1 MAENEELNFDFDP
14 DNIPDTNTFWNGLD
28 AYWNANRQ
36 FPQGTDQ
43 KLSKKADLID
53 GKIPSSQLPSYVDDV
68 LEFNSLE
75 SLPNPG
81 EQGKIYIT
89 TNNNFQYRWSGSEYI
104 QMNSYESLMN
114 LNGDQF
120 ITGKKSFFT
129 SGGSGYNNHNLR
141 LYSDDGSNPGMTF
154 YKGGTDV
161 AVMYFD
167 GTGNFRFRNSD
178 NTISRFVFAQG
189 FKKDGSNGSRIL
201 LGDGTD
207 RPVTDFATVTGAD
220 AKYIT
225 YTGATTNVNLNT
237 KNIANAGSIDATV
250 FRNTN
255 SSVLVKSFSLHNSTT
270 VTSLGIKLTNP
281 GTSIM
286 MGSFT
291 VTVFGYVGQTISFR
305 VSMYKYS
312 SNWFAPTITWL
323 HGDSSKVSNI
333 AFYKEDN
340 ANLHLKVNFTTNF
353 GAYNKTVITDVLANF
368 NSEALHN
375 PDTYTISVNPDN
387 STHTLVQT
395 TSNSGFVRDNVGDV
409 PKASISLGTSDLN
422 TITTAGFYN
431 QSADANATLA
441 RNYPITLAGSLSV
454 YRTVGNGFVQE
465 YTTYNSRIT
474 YKRSYTGASWTTWT
488 QLIDSVNGG
497 TISADLTVS
506 KTAGGNINIG
516 TGATAGTTASP
527 KYMNLNFLG
536 YSNALKAKISSL
548 DVGGNSVLSPLIF
561 YTYAS
566 TGLQESMRIEGGGS
580 VKIQNLS
587 GTGNRIVIASVDGTL
602 STQDIPNISNY
613 LPLTGGTLSG
623 NLIVNANIT
632 TTIDN
637 SMIRVGNNGDIGLVK
652 KGGAGGFIGVGPLG
666 FSVKASTNNY
676 SVSDTFSEIF
686 KVNTAGYA
694 SANAFVKL
702 GGTSSQFLKADGSVD
717 SNSYSL
723 TNHTHSFSSLTSK
736 PTTLS
741 GYGITDAIPTSHPT
755 NGVNTAQINN
765 WNSAFGWGNHA
776 AAGYATSDFVD
787 ESIAQITAEFI
798 NPDYPISASCKIN
811 TVIITEE
818 FTKEYLEL
826 EAELIPERQITVTN
840 LAPFEINVKRED
852 HSIDTIRTG
861 ETTEYYI
868 TAEKRLVKK
877 GTYKGAVFLS

>member
-81 EQGKIYIT
+81 EKSKIYIT
-89 TNNNFQYRWSGSEYI
+89 TNDNSQYRWSGSEYI
-104 QMNSYESLMN
+104 RLNADENLMN
-114 LNGDQF
+114 LNDNQF
-120 ITGKKSFFT
+120 ISGKKSFFT
-129 SGGSGYNNHNLR
+129 IGGSGYNNHNLR

-207 RPVTDFATVTGAD
+207 RPVTDFATATGAD
-220 AKYIT
+220 AKYIP

-340 ANLHLKVNFTTNF
+340 VNLHLKVNFTTNF

-395 TSNSGFVRDNVGDV
+395 TSNSGFIRDSILSTNANHITTNTTQTGLTGDKV
-409 PKASISLGTSDLN
+409 TSGSWTFNSLGINRTNLTDTRTFTLRTNNSIRWAFYLNSESGSGNSGGDFTLSNYSDIGTYISSPL
-422 TITTAGFYN
+422 TIFRSTG
-431 QSADANATLA
+431 TL
-441 RNYPITLAGSLSV
+441 RLSSLAGSDTRMVVTDAS
-454 YRTVGNGFVQE
+454 
-465 YTTYNSRIT
+465 
-474 YKRSYTGASWTTWT
+474 GA
-488 QLIDSVNGG
+488 
-497 TISADLTVS
+497 
-506 KTAGGNINIG
+506 
-516 TGATAGTTASP
+516 
-527 KYMNLNFLG
+527 
-536 YSNALKAKISSL
+536 
-548 DVGGNSVLSPLIF
+548 
-561 YTYAS
+561 
-566 TGLQESMRIEGGGS
+566 
-580 VKIQNLS
+580 
-587 GTGNRIVIASVDGTL
+587 L
-602 STQDIPNISNY
+602 STQNIPNISNY
-613 LPLTGGTLSG
+613 LPLTGGTLTGGGKIDSF
-623 NLIVNANIT
+623 ANI
-632 TTIDN
+632 
-637 SMIRVGNNGDIGLVK
+637 RVQQSATGNNATGLFWETLDDSVFSYGIG
-652 KGGAGGFIGVGPLG
+652 
-666 FSVKASTNNY
+666 TY
-676 SVSDTFSEIF
+676 SVNSNISYGYIGWGASPWSYSTSLAVGVNVFTYKNNQVWHAGNFNPTQYVTQSTLNTQLSNYATLNGVQTFTNTNTFSQSPIVPNATINSHA
-686 KVNTAGYA
+686 VNLSQLN
-694 SANAFVKL
+694 SAI
-702 GGTSSQFLKADGSVD
+702 GS
-717 SNSYSL
+717 
-723 TNHTHSFSSLTSK
+723 HTHTFASLTSK

-741 GYGITDAIPTSHPT
+741 GYGITDAIPISHPV

-765 WNSAFGWGNHA
+765 WNSAFGWSNHA
-776 AAGYATSDFVD
+776 AAGYATSDFVN
-787 ESIAQITAEFI
+787 ESMAQITAEFI

-818 FTKEYLEL
+818 YTKEYLEL

-840 LAPFEINVKRED
+840 LAPFEINVRRED

-868 TAEKRLVKK
+868 TAERRLIKK
-877 GTYKGAVFLS
+877 GSYHSAAFLN